1 MTQQQWFLLVLMNT
15 LKEQILMMSINMRVS
30 NCILIISAILFSS
43 ISYSNFDL
51 LTAKKGEKKIRKIM
65 WNANGGPFSS
75 KMILE
80 SEKKGVYYW
89 LSKGGALGLFD
100 INSAKNIN
108 GWALNRWPTE
118 YNDKAISEINKHP
131 FTHGKR
137 GAELYDEYSSHAGT
151 GSDANVGCLGEKPL
165 RYGDVDDEGSKE
177 IVLYLS
183 EFDQKS
189 DWVLFSPKKEKIIFS
204 MRWQA
209 KDFYKGDELAYYQY
223 PSLENQSS
231 SQNRGFQVFA
241 KAFLGDFNKD
251 KVPDILVW
259 RKRFESLVTGASK
272 KGFELKGENF
282 EHYSLVDGEY
292 QPQVTIPL
300 KIKNWLADAEL
311 TWQKGYPS
319 KSECAGQEGQLIPEM
334 HDPLLNDPDVL
345 K

>member
-1 MTQQQWFLLVLMNT
+1 MKRIQFFLISFLFCSFQVSGDYLRGV
-15 LKEQILMMSINMRVS
+15 EPSDDVVRV
-30 NCILIISAILFSS
+30 
-43 ISYSNFDL
+43 
-51 LTAKKGEKKIRKIM
+51 M
-65 WNANGGPFSS
+65 WLAEGGPYSS
-75 KMILE
+75 RFVLE
-80 SEKKGVYYW
+80 TENKGIFYW
-89 LSKGGALGLFD
+89 MSSGRSLGVFD
-100 INSAKNIN
+100 VNIAKNIG
-108 GWALNRWPTE
+108 GWSLKRWPAE
-118 YNDKAISEINKHP
+118 YKDKAISKINKHP

-165 RYGDVDDEGSKE
+165 RYGDVDNNSSKE

-189 DWVLFSPKKEKIIFS
+189 DWLIFSPKKEKIIFS
-204 MRWQA
+204 LRWQA

-259 RKRFESLVTGASK
+259 RKRFESLATGASK
-272 KGFELKGENF
+272 KGFELKGEHF

-300 KIKNWLADAEL
+300 QIKDWLADAKL
-311 TWQKGYPS
+311 TWSKGYPS

>member
-1 MTQQQWFLLVLMNT
+1 MCLVNIKLEKIYIAFSLCLFFLPSQAIELNSGFDRSGNIKPFKEIKKKFGYRPGFLIKPLAEDRIYWGMSRDGRGVARYNLV
-15 LKEQILMMSINMRVS
+15 SDDV
-30 NCILIISAILFSS
+30 
-43 ISYSNFDL
+43 DGWG
-51 LTAKKGEKKIRKIM
+51 LT
-65 WNANGGPFSS
+65 
-75 KMILE
+75 
-80 SEKKGVYYW
+80 
-89 LSKGGALGLFD
+89 
-100 INSAKNIN
+100 
-108 GWALNRWPTE
+108 RWPNE
-118 YNDKAISEINKHP
+118 YKDKTISEINKHP

-165 RYGDVDDEGSKE
+165 RYGDIDNNGSKE

-189 DWVLFSPKKEKIIFS
+189 DWVIFSPKKEKIIFS

-251 KVPDILVW
+251 KIPDILVW
-259 RKRFESLVTGASK
+259 RKRYESLATGASK
-272 KGFELKGENF
+272 KGFELRGENF
-282 EHYSLVDGEY
+282 EHYSLIDGEY

-300 KIKNWLADAEL
+300 QIKDWLADSEL
-311 TWQKGYPS
+311 TWSKGYPS